1 MFMILTLAA
10 FLFHLFGLNWFE
22 THVKLPEPSE
32 WVQKGVIAGLKVLEL
47 TFVYKMLTH
56 KSFLLCVVLSIVHT
70 VLAGFIPI
78 RVLQSAI
85 DGVAML
91 ILTVIFRKDRGWAVI
106 DFLFIYLLMFL
117 YGLLLTVAKFGG
129 LSLEYAYSFYANTIG
144 IIDYKLFVVTLYL
157 YTKYKGGIK
166 LWKSM
171 KRKLLS

>member
-1 MFMILTLAA
+1 
-10 FLFHLFGLNWFE
+10 
-22 THVKLPEPSE
+22 
-32 WVQKGVIAGLKVLEL
+32 
-47 TFVYKMLTH
+47 
-56 KSFLLCVVLSIVHT
+56 
-70 VLAGFIPI
+70 
-78 RVLQSAI
+78 
-85 DGVAML
+85 ML